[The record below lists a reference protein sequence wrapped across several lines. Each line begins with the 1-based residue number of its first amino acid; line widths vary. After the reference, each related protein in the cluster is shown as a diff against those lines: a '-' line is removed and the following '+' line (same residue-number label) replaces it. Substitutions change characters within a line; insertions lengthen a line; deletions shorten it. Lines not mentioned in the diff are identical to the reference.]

1 MDDKDWLMLKTIH
14 ETTSLSKAAN
24 LLYIS
29 QPALSYRL
37 RNLEREFGTK
47 ILDRHATGV
56 SFTMH
61 GEYLLQYAEEM
72 LNKFQ
77 KTKTFIQSTTIPVH
91 GVLRIGISTV
101 FAKFKIAP
109 ILKEFR
115 NRFPSVT
122 ISLKTGSSTMLLPD
136 LLRKD
141 HIDIAIVRGDI
152 DWPEQKHVLMEE
164 PWCLI
169 YSCPIELDQ
178 LPDIPWILD
187 ETAILIKTDIQ
198 FHTWWHDHLTA
209 IPPSHIMVDSIEAC
223 IQLVSYGI
231 GWAIVPKIYLGK
243 NHSLFCLPLFFSN
256 GKPLLR
262 KTNMIYKNQ
271 ALTHSP
277 SKAFVDFIMS
287 RTQYS
292 GI

>member
-1 MDDKDWLMLKTIH
+1 MDDKDWLMLKAIH

-24 LLYIS
+24 VLFIS

-37 RNLEREFGTK
+37 RNLEREFETK

-72 LNKFQ
+72 LKIYNR
-77 KTKTFIQSTTIPVH
+77 TKKNIQNINIPVQ
-91 GVLRIGISTV
+91 GTLRIGIPTV
-101 FAKFKIAP
+101 FAKFRIAP

-115 NRFPSVT
+115 NRFPSIT

-136 LLRKD
+136 LLKKNN
-141 HIDIAIVRGDI
+141 IDIAIVRGNS
-152 DWPEQKHVLMEE
+152 DWSEEKQIIMEE

-198 FHTWWHDHLTA
+198 FYAWWHDHLTVT
-209 IPPSHIMVDSIEAC
+209 PPSLIMVNSIEAC

-231 GWAIVPKIYLGK
+231 GWAIVPKIYLEK
-243 NHSLFCLPLFFSN
+243 NRSLFCLPLFFLN

-262 KTNMIYKNQ
+262 KTIMIYKKHV
-271 ALTHSP
+271 LTHSP
-277 SKAFVDFIMS
+277 SKAFVDFIIS
-287 RTQYS
+287 RAQYS
-292 GI
+292 EI